1 MTPRQADKLIKQ
13 GAPVVV
19 KSKGFNETF
28 MLIPVSRTRWS
39 IYGKYKALQAEGWI
53 DNGAFD
59 RADLEIV
66 NNACPAT

>member
-39 IYGKYKALQAEGWI
+39 IYGKYKALQAEVWL
-53 DNGAFD
+53 DNGLFD
-59 RADLEIV
+59 RADLSIV
-66 NNACPAT
+66 SEV